1 MRPASAVRSS
11 QTPADVRIYLY
22 LYLYLSEDV
31 RICWEMSGYVRRGKL
46 LVRIFRAD
54 IRNCH
59 EMSGDD
65 MKRQEL
71 LEIVITSLEA
81 RQAMA

>member
-1 MRPASAVRSS
+1 MRPASAVGNS

-22 LYLYLSEDV
+22 LYLYLAEDV
-31 RICWEMSGYVRRGKL
+31 RICREMSGYVRRGKL

-54 IRNCH
+54 IHNCH
-59 EMSGDD
+59 EISGDNL
-65 MKRQEL
+65 KCQEL
-71 LEIVITSLEA
+71 IEIVKTSMEA